1 MNKGHFRQKMETGID
16 YGVTGKT
23 QVVWYVWNKWGQE
36 EEEQVMGDGAEET
49 N

>member
-1 MNKGHFRQKMETGID
+1 MNKGHFRQKMEPGID